1 MRSSQTSDL
10 WWKTAVFYC
19 LDVEKYLDGNG
30 DGVGDFEGL
39 TNRVDYLHEL
49 GVTCI
54 WLMPFYPSPGRDDG
68 YDIADFY
75 GVDRRLGDHGDLVE
89 FIRAAK
95 DRGMRVIV
103 DFLVNHTS
111 DQHPWFRSALRSK
124 DSTYRDYFVWRSEE
138 PPDTSGKVVFPDK
151 EDSIW
156 TKDEKS
162 GEWYLHNF
170 YRHQPDLNTSNP
182 AVRDEI
188 AKAMGFW
195 LELGIDGF
203 RIDAVPFSLEVSPGS
218 NETPELF
225 SDPHEFLRDLR
236 RFTRRRRGDSVLL
249 GEVNL
254 PFDEQ
259 QAFFGGTD
267 GDELTMMFDFLGM
280 QHTYLSL
287 ARGDA
292 RTLAQTLANRPA
304 IAPGNQWATFLRN
317 HDELTLDK
325 LTDAERQE
333 VFDAF
338 GPEPEM
344 QVYDRG
350 LKRRVPPMMGGD
362 PRRIKMAYSLMFSM
376 GGAPVLFYGEEIGM
390 GEDLAAEGRMAVRT
404 PMQWSAGKN
413 GGFSEVAP
421 SRLVQR
427 VIDGPYSPEH
437 VNVVDALRNPDS
449 LFSFIQQLIRVYRR
463 TPEIGWG
470 TLEVLEQPN
479 DAVLAHRMVWSG
491 RDAATPIDSEL
502 RPETLLA
509 QRDRKKGSSG
519 TPASAQ
525 GFLDAHRRSLFVPMS
540 TVLLHNL
547 SPEPTSVSLDLTGP
561 LWRAEDIAGWELRD
575 MFTDDDLRIR
585 DDGGVDVQLEG
596 YGFRWLRVGHPA
608 DNRLP

>member
-30 DGVGDFEGL
+30 DGIGDFQGL
-39 TNRVDYLHEL
+39 TNRVDYLREL

-54 WLMPFYPSPGRDDG
+54 WLMPFYPSPSKDDG

-75 GVDRRLGDHGDLVE
+75 GVDRRLGDHGDVVE

-95 DRGMRVIV
+95 DSGMRVII

-124 DSTYRDYFVWRSEE
+124 NSKYRDYYVWRTEE
-138 PPDTSGKVVFPDK
+138 PPDTSDKVVFPDK

-170 YRHQPDLNTSNP
+170 YHHQPDLNTSNP

-195 LELGIDGF
+195 LELGVDGF
-203 RIDAVPFSLEVSPGS
+203 RIDAVPFSLEVSPGT
-218 NETPELF
+218 NETPEFF

-236 RFTRRRRGDSVLL
+236 RFTHRRRGDSVLL

-254 PFDEQ
+254 PFAEQ
-259 QAFFGGTD
+259 REFFGGVE

-280 QHTYLSL
+280 QYTYLSL

-292 RTLAQTLANRPA
+292 RALAQTFKDRPA
-304 IAPGNQWATFLRN
+304 IPPASQWATFLRN

-325 LTDAERQE
+325 LTDSERQE

-362 PRRIKMAYSLMFSM
+362 PRRIRMAYSLMFAS
-376 GGAPVLFYGEEIGM
+376 GGAPTLFYGEEIGM

-404 PMQWSAGKN
+404 PMQWTAGKN
-413 GGFSEVAP
+413 GGFSDAAP
-421 SRLVQR
+421 SKVVQP
-427 VIDGPYSPEH
+427 VIEGSYAPEH
-437 VNVVDALRNPDS
+437 VNAADARRDPDS
-449 LFSFIQQLIRVYRR
+449 LFSFMQKLIRIYRR

-470 TLEVLEQPN
+470 TMEILEQSD
-479 DAVLAHRMVWSG
+479 DAVLAHRMTWMG
-491 RDAATPIDSEL
+491 RDSATPIDSEL
-502 RPETLLA
+502 RPETVLSSTG
-509 QRDRKKGSSG
+509 RKSGARSSG
-519 TPASAQ
+519 SVKDT
-525 GFLDAHRRSLFVPMS
+525 LDAHRESLFVPMS
-540 TVLLHNL
+540 TVLVHNF
-547 SPEPTSVSLDLTGP
+547 SSEPTSVTLDLTGD
-561 LWRAEDIAGWELRD
+561 LWKAEDIASWELRD
-575 MFTDDDLRIR
+575 MFGAGDLRIGE
-585 DDGGVDVQLEG
+585 DGAVDVQLEG
-596 YGFRWLRVGHPA
+596 YGFRWLRVRHPE
-608 DNRLP
+608 DHRLA

>member
-39 TNRVDYLHEL
+39 TNRVDYLSEL

-54 WLMPFYPSPGRDDG
+54 WLMPFYPSPGKDDG

-75 GVDRRLGDHGDLVE
+75 GVDERLGDHGDVVE
-89 FIRAAK
+89 FLRAAK
-95 DRGMRVIV
+95 EAGMRVIV

-111 DQHPWFRSALRSK
+111 DQHPWFRSALRSR
-124 DSTYRDYFVWRSEE
+124 DSKHRDYYVWRSEE
-138 PPDTSGKVVFPDK
+138 PPDTSDKVVFPDK

-195 LELGIDGF
+195 LELGVDGF
-203 RIDAVPFSLEVSPGS
+203 RIDAVPFSLEVSPES
-218 NETPELF
+218 NETPVF
-225 SDPHEFLRDLR
+225 FPDPHEFLRDLR
-236 RFTRRRRGDSVLL
+236 RFTQRRRGDSVLL

-254 PFDEQ
+254 PFAQ
-259 QAFFGGTD
+259 QEKFFGGAD

-280 QHTYLSL
+280 QYTYLSL

-292 RTLAQTLANRPA
+292 RPLAETLGSRPA

-325 LTDAERQE
+325 LTDGERQE

-362 PRRIKMAYSLMFSM
+362 PRRIRMAYSLMFAL

-404 PMQWSAGKN
+404 PMQWTAAKN
-413 GGFSEVAP
+413 GGFSEAAP
-421 SRLVQR
+421 TKLVQR
-427 VIDGPYSPEH
+427 VIEGSYSPEH
-437 VNVVDALRNPDS
+437 VNAADALRQAGS
-449 LFSFIQQLIRVYRR
+449 LFSFMQQLIRAYRR
-463 TPEIGWG
+463 SPEIGWG
-470 TLEVLEQPN
+470 AMEILDQS
-479 DAVLAHRMVWSG
+479 DHAVLAHRMTWTG

-502 RPETLLA
+502 RPEAVLA
-509 QRDRKKGSSG
+509 REGRKGETG
-519 TPASAQ
+519 ASDVRQ
-525 GFLDAHRRSLFVPMS
+525 TLDAHRQSLFVPMS
-540 TVLLHNL
+540 TVFLHNF
-547 SPEPTSVSLDLTGP
+547 SSEPTTVALDLTGP
-561 LWRAEDIAGWELRD
+561 WEAEEIAGWHLRNTMTEED
-575 MFTDDDLRIR
+575 ERIGA
-585 DDGGVDVQLEG
+585 DGTVDVQLPG
-596 YGFRWLRVGHPA
+596 YGFRWLRVCHPA
-608 DNRLP
+608 EHRLP